1 MSFKNRRNP
10 LFLSYPKVCKFRT
23 RIRGQLYLFEGL
35 KSKVTKYLPKQQV
48 DYVQAAYV
56 LARDAHDGQT
66 RSSGDPY
73 ITHPVA
79 VAGILA
85 DMHLDYET
93 LMAALLHDVI
103 EDTHYSKEDLAL
115 AFGDVV
121 AELVEGVSKL
131 DKLQFSS
138 KQEAQAEN
146 FRKMLMA
153 MVKDIRVI
161 LIKLADRTHNMRTLG
176 SLRPDKR
183 RRIALETLEIY
194 APLAHRL
201 GIHDIKNE
209 LEDLGFQAMY
219 PMRHRALRSAVNQA
233 RGNRRE
239 VIEKTESELI
249 EKIAGHGVVGRVVG
263 REKHLYSIYKK
274 MRNKELSFHE
284 VMDIYGFRIIVT
296 SIDNCYRILGAIHSL
311 YKPIENRF
319 KDYIAIPRSNGYQS
333 LHTSLKGPHGIPVE
347 VQIRTEDMDHMAD
360 KGVAAHWLYKEDDD
374 KDNAAQLRADKWM
387 QSLLE
392 LQQRASTSVEFIETV
407 KTDLF
412 PDEIYV
418 FTPKGKIVEL
428 PMGATAVDFAYA
440 VHSDVGNQCVGA
452 RVERRNFSLSKP
464 LDNGQSVEI
473 ITSPRAKPN
482 ANWLNFVVSA
492 RARTNIRHYLKRQQ
506 SKDALNM
513 GNRLLRHALGTVK
526 LDEIPT
532 QEIARV
538 VEETK
543 HESFDE
549 LLCNIGMGNELSAIV
564 ARRLVGEHENLSDKK
579 QHVAIRG
586 TEGLLVHFSRCCHPI
601 PDDEVV
607 AILSPG
613 RGIVIHQ
620 TGCTNIRKLS
630 KEEPQ
635 RVLPMEWDEDPQ
647 GDFKASLRLELYN
660 HQGTLAA
667 LTSTIASSNSS
678 IINLQTEERE
688 ASLYVID
695 IELTTQN
702 RIHLANI
709 MRKIRAMPELHKV
722 SRHSQYKQQ

>member
-1 MSFKNRRNP
+1 
-10 LFLSYPKVCKFRT
+10 
-23 RIRGQLYLFEGL
+23 LYLFEGL
-35 KSKVTKYLPKQQV
+35 KTKISVYLPQV
-48 DYVQAAYV
+48 QIDYVQAAYV

-85 DMHLDYET
+85 DMHLDHET

-103 EDTHYSKEDLAL
+103 EDTQYSKEDLSL
-115 AFGDVV
+115 AFGETV
-121 AELVEGVSKL
+121 AEMVEGVSKL
-131 DKLQFSS
+131 DKLQFNS

-239 VIEKTESELI
+239 VIEKTQSELVQ
-249 EKIAGHGVVGRVVG
+249 KLVDHGIAGRVVG
-263 REKHLYSIYKK
+263 REKHLYSIYRK
-274 MRNKELSFHE
+274 MKNKELSFHE
-284 VMDIYGFRIIVT
+284 VMDIYGFRVVLE
-296 SIDNCYRILGAIHSL
+296 SIDNCYRVLGAIHAL

-319 KDYIAIPRSNGYQS
+319 KDYIAIPRTNGYQS

-360 KGVAAHWLYKEDDD
+360 KGVAAHWRYKEVDDTSG
-374 KDNAAQLRADKWM
+374 NAAQLRANQWM
-387 QSLLE
+387 QSLIE
-392 LQQRASTSVEFIETV
+392 LQQRSSTSVEFIETV
-407 KTDLF
+407 KSDLF

-418 FTPKGKIVEL
+418 FTPKGKIIEL
-428 PMGATAVDFAYA
+428 PTGSTAVDFAYA
-440 VHSDVGNQCVGA
+440 VHSDVGNTCVGA
-452 RVERRNFSLSKP
+452 RVERRNYSLNMP
-464 LDNGQSVEI
+464 LENGQSVEI

-492 RARTNIRHYLKRQQ
+492 RARSNIRHYLKRQQ
-506 SKDALNM
+506 SEDAINM
-513 GNRLLRHALGTVK
+513 GNRLLRHALGNVK
-526 LDEIPT
+526 LDEISPDDI
-532 QEIARV
+532 QRV
-538 VEETK
+538 VTETK
-543 HESFDE
+543 HESFDD
-549 LLCNIGMGNELSAIV
+549 LLSNIGMGNELSAIV
-564 ARRLVGEHENLSDKK
+564 ARRLVGETTDISNKK
-579 QHVAIRG
+579 QNVAIRG

-630 KEEPQ
+630 REEPQ
-635 RVLPMEWDEDPQ
+635 RVLPMEWGEDQQ
-647 GDFKASLRLELYN
+647 GDYKAALRLELFN

-667 LTSTIASSNSS
+667 LTSTIAGSQSS
-678 IINLQTEERE
+678 IINLQTDERE
-688 ASLYVID
+688 GSVYVID
-695 IELTTQN
+695 IELTTRN
-702 RIHLANI
+702 RVHLANI
-709 MRKIRAMPELHKV
+709 MRKIRAMPELQKV
-722 SRHSQYKQQ
+722 SRHSQYKPK

>member
-1 MSFKNRRNP
+1 
-10 LFLSYPKVCKFRT
+10 V
-23 RIRGQLYLFEGL
+23 YLFEGL
-35 KSKVTKYLPKQQV
+35 KTKVSKYLPQDQV
-48 DYVQAAYV
+48 EYIQAAYI

-85 DMHLDYET
+85 DMDLDYET

-103 EDTHYSKEDLAL
+103 EDTHYSKEDLSL
-115 AFGDVV
+115 AFGETV

-131 DKLQFSS
+131 DKLKFGS

-153 MVKDIRVI
+153 MVQDIRVI

-194 APLAHRL
+194 SPLAHRL
-201 GIHDIKNE
+201 GIHDVKNE

-233 RGNRRE
+233 RGNRKAI
-239 VIEKTESELI
+239 IEKTQNELVQRLESYGIQGTVL
-249 EKIAGHGVVGRVVG
+249 G
-263 REKHLYSIYKK
+263 REKHLYSIYRK
-274 MRNKELSFHE
+274 MKNKELSFTE
-284 VMDIYGFRIIVT
+284 VMDIYAFRVVVDNV
-296 SIDNCYRILGAIHSL
+296 DNCYRVLGAMHGM

-319 KDYIAIPRSNGYQS
+319 KDYIAIPRTNGYQS
-333 LHTSLKGPHGIPVE
+333 LHTSLIGPHGIPVE
-347 VQIRTEDMDHMAD
+347 VQIRTAEMDHMAD
-360 KGVAAHWLYKEDDD
+360 KGVAAHWLYKKAAD
-374 KDNAAQLRADKWM
+374 KGTTAQLRANQWI
-387 QSLLE
+387 QSLIE
-392 LQQRASTSVEFIETV
+392 LQQRSSTSAEFIDSV
-407 KTDLF
+407 KSDLF
-412 PDEIYV
+412 PEEIYV
-418 FTPKGKIVEL
+418 FTPKGTIIEL
-428 PMGATAVDFAYA
+428 PMGSTAVDFAYA
-440 VHSDVGNQCVGA
+440 VHSDVGNTCVGA
-452 RVERRNFSLSKP
+452 RVERRNYSLSKP
-464 LDNGQSVEI
+464 LENGQSIEI

-492 RARTNIRHYLKRQQ
+492 RARSNIRHFLKRQQ
-506 SKDALNM
+506 SEDAVSM
-513 GNRLLRHALGTVK
+513 GNRLLRHALGTIK
-526 LDEIPT
+526 LDEISSAD
-532 QEIARV
+532 IDRV

-543 HESFDE
+543 CESFED
-549 LLCNIGMGNELSAIV
+549 LLTNIGMGNELSAIV
-564 ARRLVGEHENLSDKK
+564 ARRLVGENPGLSEKK
-579 QHVAIRG
+579 SHVAIRG

-601 PDDEVV
+601 PGDEVV

-630 KEEPQ
+630 REEPQ
-635 RVLPMEWDEDPQ
+635 RVLPMEWDDVPHGE
-647 GDFKASLRLELYN
+647 FKAALRLELFN

-667 LTSTIASSNSS
+667 LTSTIVSCDSS

-688 ASLYVID
+688 NSIYVID
-695 IELTTQN
+695 IELTTKN
-702 RIHLANI
+702 RVHLANI
-709 MRKIRAMPELHKV
+709 MRRIRAMPELQKV
-722 SRHSQYKQQ
+722 SRHSQYKPK